1 MNDDA
6 LFDEAFGQLDDP
18 GRDALDRALAADP
31 ILADR
36 RERLRDALALLLDD
50 HAPEP
55 TRRLADRTRDRIARR
70 DAEPRIL
77 DFAPRRASTRWADVG
92 AAAAVLL
99 IGLMSLVPA
108 IRHQQRTADRLG
120 CADNLRQVGLALNQ
134 YASSYQSYPYVDP
147 SCPASYI
154 GTSFV
159 QLQEAGLLHD
169 AGILQ
174 CPCSGCAPNRA
185 GLPQFAEMLGR
196 EHRRPGACRDEVRGD
211 YAYHR
216 GYRDGRGRS
225 GPIPSDIGDR
235 LALAADQPSFVIGAA
250 GGDLI
255 LEGNS
260 PNHGGGG
267 QNVLFTGGH
276 VEWRRIRWLSEND
289 ADLYLNQDDR
299 IAPGL
304 DLRDAVL
311 SPAVMRFRD

>member
-18 GRDALDRALAADP
+18 GRDALDRQAIADP
-31 ILADR
+31 RLAER
-36 RERLRDALALLLDD
+36 RSRLREALSLMLDD
-50 HAPEP
+50 RNPEP
-55 TRRLADRTRDRIARR
+55 PRRLADRTRDRIARR
-70 DAEPRIL
+70 DSEPRIL
-77 DFAPRRASTRWADVG
+77 DFIPRRSPIRWADIG

-108 IRHQQRTADRLG
+108 VRHQQRTADRLG

-134 YASSYQSYPYVDP
+134 YASTYQSYPYVDP

-174 CPCSGCAPNRA
+174 CPCSGCATDRDE
-185 GLPQFAEMLGR
+185 LPRFDEMLGR

-211 YAYHR
+211 YAYHL

-225 GPIPSDIGDR
+225 GPIPADVGDH
-235 LALAADQPSFVIGAA
+235 LALAADQPSFVIGEADD
-250 GGDLI
+250 GVI
-255 LEGNS
+255 LRGNS

-276 VEWRRIRWLSEND
+276 VDWRRIRWLSEAD
-289 ADLYLNQDDR
+289 ADLYLNQHDR

-304 DLRDAVL
+304 GLRDAVL
-311 SPAVMRFRD
+311 SPAIMRFRD